1 LYLKYDNPYLLSLQT
16 PFVSLTKDLLAIL
29 EFALTLKRA
38 HAVMFMTEQLSTRGG
53 ILTGRVVS
61 DKMKKTVIIERDI
74 TKYYP
79 KYKKY
84 SRTRSRIVA
93 HNPETIN
100 AKVGDMVEIA
110 ETRKISKTKAW
121 TITKI
126 ITGEQA

>member
-1 LYLKYDNPYLLSLQT
+1 MENNLS
-16 PFVSLTKDLLAIL
+16 A
-29 EFALTLKRA
+29 
-38 HAVMFMTEQLSTRGG
+38 RGG

-84 SRTRSRIVA
+84 ARTRSRIVA
-93 HNPETIN
+93 HNPEDIQ
-100 AKVGDMVEIA
+100 AKVGDMVEIS

-121 TITKI
+121 IVTKI
-126 ITGEQA
+126 IKKGEAE